1 MPESA
6 KREIFP
12 YLSSKFVSF
21 MSNKR
26 LRNIIG
32 QTRSAF
38 DFKDVIDNKKILLIN
53 LAKNHL
59 GEVGE
64 ELL

>member
-12 YLSSKFVSF
+12 YLSSKFIYF

>member
-1 MPESA
+1 MPENA

-12 YLSSKFVSF
+12 YLSSKFIYL

-32 QTRSAF
+32 QRRSAF

-59 GEVGE
+59 GEIGE
-64 ELL
+64 EFL

>member
-12 YLSSKFVSF
+12 YLSSKFIYL

-32 QTRSAF
+32 QRKSAF

-59 GEVGE
+59 GEI
-64 ELL
+64 